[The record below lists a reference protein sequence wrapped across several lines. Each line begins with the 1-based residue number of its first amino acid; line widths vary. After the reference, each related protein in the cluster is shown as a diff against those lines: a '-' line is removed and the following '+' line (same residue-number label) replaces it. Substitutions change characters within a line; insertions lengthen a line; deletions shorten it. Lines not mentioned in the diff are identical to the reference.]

1 MTKVFHS
8 ALVRPNLECHIQFW
22 ILQKNRDMGLVE
34 WAWKRAIKMPKG
46 LEHLSCEER
55 LRAEE
60 SVHSWEKAWRGSC
73 QCVQIPGGREYRSQS
88 QTSHWCPVNIWEARG
103 TNGKSAT
110 DKWWNTGCPAKLW
123 MESSSSEIFRIR
135 LCLVWSSRWPCFE
148 LDDLQRWSLSTIQWF
163 NGVCRFCIVSIGD
176 YTWTEVK

>member
-1 MTKVFHS
+1 MAKANNILGHIKQCCHSSLREMTKVFHS

-34 WAWKRAIKMPKG
+34 RAWQRAIKMPKG

-103 TNGKSAT
+103 TNGNTNEVPFKH
-110 DKWWNTGCPAKLW
+110 KWGKKNLLLTNDGTQVA
-123 MESSSSEIFRIR
+123 
-135 LCLVWSSRWPCFE
+135 
-148 LDDLQRWSLSTIQWF
+148 QRSCEWSLHPWRYSESD
-163 NGVCRFCIVSIGD
+163 CA
-176 YTWTEVK
+176 